1 MIIKRAFSGHSF
13 LYQIVGRK
21 TVEKAVF

>member
-13 LYQIVGRK
+13 LYVILGRK
-21 TVEKAVF
+21 TIGKSVF